1 MNNIEKLK
9 DLISES
15 HVLVTGM
22 NSVVSS
28 MGNKALEID
37 NNTEYEDMY
46 LRYLSI
52 QIQIAKLLIELKTAP
67 ATDTGKLWKD

>member
-1 MNNIEKLK
+1 MNNLNKLK

-22 NSVVSS
+22 NSLVVS
-28 MGNKALEID
+28 MGNKELEID

-46 LRYLSI
+46 FRYGSI
-52 QIQIAKLLIELKTAP
+52 QAEIAKLLIELRAAP
-67 ATDTGKLWKD
+67 GTDTGVVC